1 MINIG
6 VLGLKAFTGLWALI
20 TFAVAAA
27 LQSKFFGTSDSVGAI
42 IAAGVLT
49 MLWIIISSVFPIS
62 LGWANIRLVLQFVMR
77 ETIIISVMVDTIV
90 YGILFVLA
98 LGMSITSACTDI
110 RWNSCR
116 VEECRYLSILQQI

>member
-1 MINIG
+1 MSRMINLG

-27 LQSKFFGTSDSVGAI
+27 LQSKFFGTSDSVGGI

-62 LGWANIRLVLQFVMR
+62 LGWADNRLVLQFVMR

-98 LGMSITSACTDI
+98 LGMSITSAGSDI

-116 VEECRYLSILQQI
+116 V